1 MDLLQLQYF
10 REIAH
15 AENMSKAAER
25 LFVSQPTLSGSLS
38 RLEEGLGVALFE
50 RRRGKITLTRDGR
63 RFLSCVETV
72 LDTLDEGVRALQ
84 RGADGGENSLRIA
97 SSLPDLLGDALPFL
111 PKQAYLGA
119 GLRQITCESAQVVDY
134 VLSDR
139 VDLGIVR
146 DPPERAGD
154 PTLEYLEL
162 DRCDRIL
169 LLSRTHPLAQRSGV
183 RLDDLRQ
190 CRFVCNHSRDDT
202 LYQYLRTRG
211 AFAPRIVSE
220 CDNDT
225 LEGTIVACS
234 DQVSLPPMAN
244 YLKLRQTA
252 PELPL
257 TAVRLD
263 VPLPHSSIGVVRRGG
278 RLLSEQALA
287 LCGGLQAFFSRERE
301 KMSAFQAEMERLSHP
316 G

>member
-139 VDLGIVR
+139 VDLGIVQ
-146 DPPERAGD
+146 DAVK
-154 PTLEYLEL
+154 L
-162 DRCDRIL
+162 I
-169 LLSRTHPLAQRSGV
+169 V
-183 RLDDLRQ
+183 KF
-190 CRFVCNHSRDDT
+190 CR
-202 LYQYLRTRG
+202 
-211 AFAPRIVSE
+211 
-220 CDNDT
+220 
-225 LEGTIVACS
+225 
-234 DQVSLPPMAN
+234 
-244 YLKLRQTA
+244 
-252 PELPL
+252 
-257 TAVRLD
+257 
-263 VPLPHSSIGVVRRGG
+263 
-278 RLLSEQALA
+278 LSEISCFHGTSVLKDVEV
-287 LCGGLQAFFSRERE
+287 GLSGASSRLFGTAR
-301 KMSAFQAEMERLSHP
+301 
-316 G
+316 